1 MLYFRFR
8 LARLLDCFC
17 LCVFAST
24 ISSYAWWSSASVLP
38 TASGLDS
45 GSRSANR
52 LNQADR
58 SVDPPPGASETTTQP
73 VTQRLGGKR
82 RSGPVLAR
90 VFTCHRGSGRVLG
103 GSRGV
108 FGLLGDTLRTET
120 RLIWSGGTGSITHSY

>member
-1 MLYFRFR
+1 MLDFRFR

-24 ISSYAWWSSASVLP
+24 ISGSYAWWSSASVLP

-45 GSRSANR
+45 GSKSANR

-58 SVDPPPGASETTTQP
+58 SVEPPPRAPETRTQP
-73 VTQRLGGKR
+73 VTQRLGRKR
-82 RSGPVLAR
+82 RSGLVLAR

-108 FGLLGDTLRTET
+108 FGLL
-120 RLIWSGGTGSITHSY
+120 